1 MTTPDYTVKISEL
14 RARVSNHA
22 KLDGDNSIG
31 AISTITA
38 SIPKINTQYI
48 LFYCTPQII
57 LTIIFI
63 IMKPNFVCNEYID
76 KDNVVTNRLNYN
88 RVLIAGLI
96 SGTVISVG
104 LFAYFHSKK
113 VN

>member
-14 RARVSNHA
+14 RARVGNYA
-22 KLDGDNSIG
+22 KLEGENNVG
-31 AISTITA
+31 TISTITA

-48 LFYCTPQII
+48 FFYCTPLII

-76 KDNVVTNRLNYN
+76 KDNVVTSRLSYN
-88 RVLIAGLI
+88 KVLIAGLI
-96 SGTVISVG
+96 SGTVISIG
-104 LFAYFHSKK
+104 LFAYFHNKK
-113 VN
+113 